1 MRFIGRLHNR
11 TMHSN
16 PFAPTRRLALAA
28 LVLTA
33 PLAQASSV
41 QANPV
46 QAAPMQAISTFEI
59 DRTEVTIGQFRQFV
73 QATGTVT
80 QAERAGGGSTFE
92 AGWEQRRGWLWHSP
106 YGKPGADAEPAA
118 HVTHAEAQ
126 AFCRWAGKRL
136 PTDAEWGEA
145 AYTERRSA
153 PPAGFVRGK
162 TYPYPTGDSP
172 RGTNCLGDCGTV
184 ATVTH
189 AVTSR
194 GRGHA
199 LAGSTAAGVNG
210 LFEMGGNLWE
220 WVDSGPGSEQRTR
233 GGSWWY
239 GAGPMQDAHVQGKPV
254 GTAVIYIGFRCARDL
269 KR

>member
-1 MRFIGRLHNR
+1 
-11 TMHSN
+11 
-16 PFAPTRRLALAA
+16 
-28 LVLTA
+28 
-33 PLAQASSV
+33 
-41 QANPV
+41 
-46 QAAPMQAISTFEI
+46 
-59 DRTEVTIGQFRQFV
+59 
-73 QATGTVT
+73 
-80 QAERAGGGSTFE
+80 
-92 AGWEQRRGWLWHSP
+92 
-106 YGKPGADAEPAA
+106 
-118 HVTHAEAQ
+118 
-126 AFCRWAGKRL
+126 
-136 PTDAEWGEA
+136 
-145 AYTERRSA
+145 
-153 PPAGFVRGK
+153 VRGK

-172 RGTNCLGDCGTV
+172 RGANCLGDCGTV
-184 ATVTH
+184 ATVAH

-239 GAGPMQDAHVQGKPV
+239 GAGPMQDQHVQGKPV

>member
-1 MRFIGRLHNR
+1 M
-11 TMHSN
+11 
-16 PFAPTRRLALAA
+16 
-28 LVLTA
+28 
-33 PLAQASSV
+33 
-41 QANPV
+41 
-46 QAAPMQAISTFEI
+46 
-59 DRTEVTIGQFRQFV
+59 
-73 QATGTVT
+73 
-80 QAERAGGGSTFE
+80 
-92 AGWEQRRGWLWHSP
+92 
-106 YGKPGADAEPAA
+106 
-118 HVTHAEAQ
+118 THAEAQ

-145 AYTERRSA
+145 AYTERRSS

-162 TYPYPTGDSP
+162 SYPYPTGDSP
-172 RGTNCLGDCGTV
+172 RGANCLGDCGPV
-184 ATVTH
+184 NPVSH

-239 GAGPMQDAHVQGKPV
+239 GAGPMQDQHVQGKPV

-269 KR
+269 RR